1 MKEIVE
7 SYFAHRS
14 MVNHQLAS
22 YDDCI
27 PIGDGKGSRMESI
40 VRGIRIGS
48 DEDLEDVPGGKEAGG
63 MIKLDV
69 LDKEIFIRMK
79 GIRLGA
85 PTVREANGAI
95 LRRGCVR
102 PPLNLSAMR
111 VMLLYS
117 GLETWA

>member
-63 MIKLDV
+63 SPTQPARP
-69 LDKEIFIRMK
+69 EISQ
-79 GIRLGA
+79 
-85 PTVREANGAI
+85 
-95 LRRGCVR
+95 LRRKGTPLPYWVAPALARLR
-102 PPLNLSAMR
+102 PSAPGLSK
-111 VMLLYS
+111 L
-117 GLETWA
+117 

>member
-27 PIGDGKGSRMESI
+27 PSGDGKGSRMEKI

-48 DEDLEDVPGGKEAGG
+48 DDPLED
-63 MIKLDV
+63 
-69 LDKEIFIRMK
+69 
-79 GIRLGA
+79 
-85 PTVREANGAI
+85 
-95 LRRGCVR
+95 R
-102 PPLNLSAMR
+102 PR
-111 VMLLYS
+111 
-117 GLETWA
+117 W